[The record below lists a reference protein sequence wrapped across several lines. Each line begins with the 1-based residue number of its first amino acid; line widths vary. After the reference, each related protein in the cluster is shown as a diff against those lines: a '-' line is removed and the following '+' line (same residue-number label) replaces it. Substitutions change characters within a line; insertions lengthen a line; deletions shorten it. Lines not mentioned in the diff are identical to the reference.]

1 MPITVAKIM
10 TPDPVVVRSE
20 KPLCEVASLMQQTGY
35 NGFPVVDEE
44 GKLIG
49 IIEVEDLLPHPKA
62 VPFSDVEILRFLDEW
77 IDVQN
82 LDKMYHRLCQFTVGQ
97 VMRTKITW
105 VHPED
110 SVGKAL
116 KALRESEAERLPVTD
131 PQGHPVGLIAR
142 SNFLKLVTHN
152 QH

>member
-1 MPITVAKIM
+1 M
-10 TPDPVVVRSE
+10 TPEPVVVRSQ
-20 KPLCEVASLMQQTGY
+20 KPLCEVALLMQETGY
-35 NGFPVVDEE
+35 NGFPVVNEE

-49 IIEVEDLLPHPKA
+49 IIEVEDLLPHPQA
-62 VPFSDVEILRFLDEW
+62 VPFSDVEILKFLDEW

-82 LDKMYHRLCQFTVGQ
+82 LDKLYQRLCHFTVGQ
-97 VMRTKITW
+97 VMRTNISS
-105 VHPED
+105 VHPGD

-116 KALRESEAERLPVTD
+116 LALRESEAERLPVID
-131 PQGHPVGLIAR
+131 SEGRPVGLIAR

>member
-1 MPITVAKIM
+1 
-10 TPDPVVVRSE
+10 
-20 KPLCEVASLMQQTGY
+20 MQQTGY

-44 GKLIG
+44 GKLLG

-62 VPFSDVEILRFLDEW
+62 VPFSDVEILKFLDEW
-77 IDVQN
+77 VDAQN
-82 LDKMYHRLCQFTVGQ
+82 LDKLYQRLCRFTVAQ
-97 VMRTKITW
+97 VMRTKVIT

-116 KALRESEAERLPVTD
+116 LALRESEAERVPVID
-131 PQGHPVGLIAR
+131 SEGHPVGLVAR